1 MNKRIPKA
9 STLSAAKKSP
19 PAAGDAKV
27 AQANEGTDHDL
38 ETSIPYLIARAGMMT
53 GQSFSA
59 ELKQFGLTLTEWRV
73 CAALRHLPHQ
83 RLADL
88 AKNSSC
94 DGSTLSRTV
103 DGMLQK
109 GLLVRERSADDARA
123 LALALTPE
131 GNALTERIIP
141 LARLY
146 ERVALAGIEPQQVE
160 LLRTMLRR
168 IYDNMVTLGGG
179 A

>member
-1 MNKRIPKA
+1 MNKR
-9 STLSAAKKSP
+9 LVAARKQTPARKKPQDSGSGGTP
-19 PAAGDAKV
+19 MIGDGAV
-27 AQANEGTDHDL
+27 HDL
-38 ETSIPYLIARAGMMT
+38 ETSVPYLIARAGMMT
-53 GQSFSA
+53 GLAFSA

-73 CAALRHLPHQ
+73 CAALRHVPHQ
-83 RLADL
+83 RLSDL
-88 AKNSSC
+88 AKNTSS

-131 GNALTERIIP
+131 GNALAERVIP

-160 LLRTMLRR
+160 LLRTLLHR
-168 IYDNMVTLGGG
+168 IYDNMETLSRGV
-179 A
+179 

>member
-1 MNKRIPKA
+1 
-9 STLSAAKKSP
+9 
-19 PAAGDAKV
+19 
-27 AQANEGTDHDL
+27 
-38 ETSIPYLIARAGMMT
+38 MT
-53 GQSFSA
+53 GQAFNA

-73 CAALRHLPHQ
+73 CAALRHAPHQ
-83 RLADL
+83 RLSDL
-88 AKNSSC
+88 AKNTSS

-131 GNALTERIIP
+131 GNALAERVIP

-160 LLRTMLRR
+160 LLRTLLHR

>member
-1 MNKRIPKA
+1 MNKRVTVAKRPVPTRKRAPESGAKA
-9 STLSAAKKSP
+9 VP
-19 PAAGDAKV
+19 VIGDGAV
-27 AQANEGTDHDL
+27 HDL
-38 ETSIPYLIARAGMMT
+38 EMSVPYLIARAGMTT
-53 GQSFSA
+53 GLAFSA

-73 CAALRHLPHQ
+73 CAALRHVPHQ
-83 RLADL
+83 RLSDL
-88 AKNSSC
+88 AKNTSS

-131 GNALTERIIP
+131 GNALAERVIP

-160 LLRTMLRR
+160 LLRSLLHR

-179 A
+179 V